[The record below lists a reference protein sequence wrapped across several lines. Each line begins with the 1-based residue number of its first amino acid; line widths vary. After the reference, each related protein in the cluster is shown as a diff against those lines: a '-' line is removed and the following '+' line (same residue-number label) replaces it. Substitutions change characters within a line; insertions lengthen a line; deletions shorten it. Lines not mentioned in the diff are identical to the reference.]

1 MIQIGGYGTAVFSSV
16 IAIHTF
22 CVIVLQKTSPKLVA
36 IFVIVLGWSLPI
48 GVDLIAVFL
57 RGDAVPFY
65 GVAQQW
71 CWVRPITLTFTFAPL
86 C

>member
-22 CVIVLQKTSPKLVA
+22 CVIVLQKTSTKSVA
-36 IFVIVLGWSLPI
+36 ICVIVLGWTLPI

-57 RGDAVPFY
+57 HRGDVPFY
-65 GVAQQW
+65 GLAQHW
-71 CWVRPITLTFTFAPL
+71 CWVRPITLAFTCAPL